1 MSIET
6 PASYFADRTNTTTNP
21 TSQTKPSTKTGCW
34 SNIDS
39 HLIWKTVW
47 NAVEYGLS
55 LTFPSF
61 PVYPAFPPSL
71 ATACRYTD
79 PTWSNSPHNSGK
91 THLADQRDTSGT
103 SLYALIS
110 TLINTLIGSILTS
123 LQSLLVDKNWLWE
136 KSVRLIHNIAEHMA
150 PQPIRTSPTSSLS

>member
-6 PASYFADRTNTTTNP
+6 PVSYFADRTNTTTNP

-55 LTFPSF
+55 LNFPSF

-103 SLYALIS
+103 GLYALIS
-110 TLINTLIGSILTS
+110 TLISTLIGSILTS

-136 KSVRLIHNIAEHMA
+136 KSVRLIHNIAEHIA